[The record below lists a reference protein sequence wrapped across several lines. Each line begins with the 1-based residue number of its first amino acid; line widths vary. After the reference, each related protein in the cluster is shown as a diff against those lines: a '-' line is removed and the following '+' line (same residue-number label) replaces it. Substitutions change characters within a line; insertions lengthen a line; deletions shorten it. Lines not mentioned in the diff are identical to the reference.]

1 MRQLGV
7 RSENQN
13 SNETADIVENVA
25 SVGDVIYRSS
35 K

>member
-13 SNETADIVENVA
+13 SNETGDIVENVA